1 MDFLKQL
8 VAYSILIAL
17 IWGGI
22 VVVRM
27 MSRAHVPSGY
37 SDINGLME
45 FTSYRVDR
53 NVTINQFKAGDAI
66 CYRISDQED
75 GQTTFA
81 WVAGLPG
88 DAITVSKGQVLIN
101 GKPCDHG
108 EKSLL
113 PDCGPIQKP
122 GRKNWPSGRHGTA
135 HSWMDWTTN
144 ERFPAF
150 PWRRL
155 VHQFRSYPR
164 P

>member
-27 MSRAHVPSGY
+27 LSRAHVPSGY

-113 PDCGPIQKP
+113 PDCGPIQVPAKHLYVISDRHERDSLARGP
-122 GRKNWPSGRHGTA
+122 IPAIAINGRLGALP
-135 HSWMDWTTN
+135 
-144 ERFPAF
+144 
-150 PWRRL
+150 
-155 VHQFRSYPR
+155 
-164 P
+164 